1 MAFFAIS
8 FFFKA
13 FFTISTKPHYENCGN
28 KHIKYGSIKGQ
39 NCVTVKLKTIYF
51 RYIKP
56 FISFISHHII
66 ATEYY
71 RAVSFS
77 LLFVRLNER

>member
-1 MAFFAIS
+1 MAFFAIT

-13 FFTISTKPHYENCGN
+13 FFTLSTKPHNENCGN
-28 KHIKYGSIKGQ
+28 KHIKYGSIKGR

-51 RYIKP
+51 LYITP
-56 FISFISHHII
+56 FI

>member
-1 MAFFAIS
+1 M
-8 FFFKA
+8 K
-13 FFTISTKPHYENCGN
+13 TGGN
-28 KHIKYGSIKGQ
+28 KHIKYGSIKGR

-51 RYIKP
+51 RYIT
-56 FISFISHHII
+56 SFI

>member
-1 MAFFAIS
+1 MKTVETSIL
-8 FFFKA
+8 
-13 FFTISTKPHYENCGN
+13 N
-28 KHIKYGSIKGQ
+28 YGSIKGQ

-51 RYIKP
+51 RYITP
-56 FISFISHHII
+56 FI